1 MAKCIALCYLL
12 LIKNLTCYTIYN
24 IVIDQIY
31 FNLVLD
37 DALENV

>member
-1 MAKCIALCYLL
+1 MYCIVL
-12 LIKNLTCYTIYN
+12 LIINKESYVLYYN

-31 FNLVLD
+31 FNLVFD

>member
-1 MAKCIALCYLL
+1 MAKCIALCL
-12 LIKNLTCYTIYN
+12 LIINKESYVLYYN